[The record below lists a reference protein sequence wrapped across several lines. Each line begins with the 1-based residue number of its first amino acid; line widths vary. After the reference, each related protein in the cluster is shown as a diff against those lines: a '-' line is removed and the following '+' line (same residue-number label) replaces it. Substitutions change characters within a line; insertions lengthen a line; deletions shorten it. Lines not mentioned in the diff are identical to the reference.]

1 VYRKPFDINDRT
13 AGTSSWMGRRGF
25 LSISLPSVAASLPG
39 GLRKWLL
46 SAVTAASRQ
55 RIEIARLLAIQ
66 LTAHGVVQL

>member
-1 VYRKPFDINDRT
+1 
-13 AGTSSWMGRRGF
+13 MGRRGF